1 MSEITTEKGTL
12 PRRSR
17 LVAALLFI
25 FCAIPGLAL
34 SIYSLA
40 QIISRFVDLHPK
52 VPHPLISSA
61 TAILGLLMM
70 LAGVGK
76 WKKWRYLLVFL
87 AFPVSFFGYLFVEP
101 RLIRGGPE
109 AVTFEVAGLIMF
121 TGISTFLTYYAVRRY
136 YRRLESSSKN
146 R

>member
-1 MSEITTEKGTL
+1 M
-12 PRRSR
+12 
-17 LVAALLFI
+17 AACFYLL
-25 FCAIPGLAL
+25 CYPGLAL

-40 QIISRFVDLHPK
+40 QLISRFVDLHPK

-76 WKKWRYLLVFL
+76 WKQWRYFLVFL
-87 AFPVSFFGYLFVEP
+87 AFPVSFFGYVLVEP
-101 RLIRGGPE
+101 KLISGGPE
-109 AVTFEVAGLIMF
+109 TVPFEVAGLIMF

-136 YRRLESSSKN
+136 YRRLESSRKS